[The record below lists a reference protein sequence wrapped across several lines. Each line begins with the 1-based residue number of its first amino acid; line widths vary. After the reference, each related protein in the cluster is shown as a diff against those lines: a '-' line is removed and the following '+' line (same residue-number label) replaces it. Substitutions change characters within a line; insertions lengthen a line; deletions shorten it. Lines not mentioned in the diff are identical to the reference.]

1 MRYIGWV
8 TSILILV
15 VFGLYYYQFG
25 GSSTTLSENKEIWG
39 QFGDYFG
46 GVLNPILSFISI
58 LLLIKSVKMQL
69 TANECLIN
77 ETKRQEFLDK
87 RKSFEFQFYNLINAQ
102 KSAFDDF
109 S

>member
-25 GSSTTLSENKEIWG
+25 GSSTTLSEDKEIWG

-46 GVLNPILSFISI
+46 GVLNLS
-58 LLLIKSVKMQL
+58 LIH
-69 TANECLIN
+69 I
-77 ETKRQEFLDK
+77 
-87 RKSFEFQFYNLINAQ
+87 
-102 KSAFDDF
+102 
-109 S
+109 